1 MSHQSVTVDTWNAV
15 ENFRRDITT
24 QQETDQNRSRLDNI
38 TWRYHN
44 SAKQKRLSHCGST
57 CQPGKLCYVKGRGQV
72 STKNLESI
80 IIY

>member
-24 QQETDQNRSRLDNI
+24 QQETDHDQSRLDSI

-44 SAKQKRLSHCGST
+44 SAKQKWLSHCGST
-57 CQPGKLCYVKGRGQV
+57 CRAGKVCYVKGRGQV
-72 STKNLESI
+72 STKNFEAI
-80 IIY
+80 IL